1 MRNFL
6 ILLKVNFINNLRIN
20 RFLKKKKGKTKVALI
35 SLLFIVA
42 LLFFMG
48 IGFLYYMM
56 FADILKAEGKVEY
69 ILLIASS
76 FGAFMLVMQ
85 TIVRADGHLFKA
97 RDYDMLMSMP
107 INQRDVVFSKVL
119 SLLFADYLFFSIFFI
134 PGVIV
139 YGVHTGFTAW
149 LIIYGLISLVVT
161 PLLPISI
168 FSFLSYFVSI
178 ITRNWKYKNIFKI
191 IIMFLFVVGIMM
203 ISITSQNMEDNPGQF
218 AESMFNSARAIY
230 YPGYLNYLGFMGNI
244 GAALLYIGLN
254 VGFFSIF
261 VFLLGITYQKTNS
274 RTEKSFKKEE
284 FILDD
289 KITSDGEIKTLFKKE
304 FKRYISSPIYV
315 LNSGVGAVLLP
326 ILLVVMFLQLRSGTE
341 AIDSSLIFVIITAM
355 GYFIITITSTTSCT
369 ISLEG
374 KQFWIIKSAPVKT
387 ENVFIAKALIN
398 IVSALP
404 FLLIAIVLA
413 IFLVKFSLIQILI
426 YATVVLLGLLLIT
439 NLGLLINLFLP
450 KMVWDQE
457 VKVVKQSASVV
468 VLMLLSF
475 ILDVLLFGASIIVGV
490 LSSVFFGIM
499 TFIILSVIINIIVIV
514 LLNTVGKNKYER
526 MSA

>member
-1 MRNFL
+1 MKNFL

-20 RFLKKKKGKTKVALI
+20 RFLKNKQGKTKIALI
-35 SLLFIVA
+35 SLLFIVG

-48 IGFLYYMM
+48 IGFIYYMM
-56 FADILKAEGKVEY
+56 FADILRTEGKLEY

-107 INQRDVVFSKVL
+107 INQRDVVFSKIV
-119 SLLFADYLFFSIFFI
+119 SLLFADYLFFSIFFV

-139 YGVHTGFTAW
+139 YGIYAGFTIW
-149 LIIYGLISLVVT
+149 LIIYGLISLIVT
-161 PLLPISI
+161 PLLPIAI
-168 FSFLSYFVSI
+168 FSFLSYFVSS

-191 IIMFLFVVGIMM
+191 IIMFIFVVGIMM
-203 ISITSQNMEDNPGQF
+203 LSMTTQNMDDNPGQF
-218 AESMFNSARAIY
+218 AESMFNSARGLY
-230 YPGYLNYLGFMGNI
+230 YPGYINYLAFMGSVK
-244 GAALLYIGLN
+244 AALLYVGIN
-254 VGFFSIF
+254 VGVFAVF
-261 VFLLGITYQKTNS
+261 VFLLGITYKKTNS
-274 RTEKSFKKEE
+274 RTEKSFKKSE
-284 FILDD
+284 FVLDD
-289 KITSDGEIKTLFKKE
+289 SITSSGEIKTLFKKE

-315 LNSGVGAVLLP
+315 LNSGIGAVLLP
-326 ILLVVMFLQLRSGTE
+326 ILLVVTFLQSGSPIE
-341 AIDSSLIFVIITAM
+341 GLDSSLFYVLLTAM

-387 ENVFIAKALIN
+387 ENVFIAKILVN
-398 IVSALP
+398 IVSATP
-404 FLLIAIVLA
+404 FILIAILLA
-413 IFLVKFSLIQILI
+413 IFLIKFTLIQVII
-426 YATVVLLGLLLIT
+426 YTTIVSLGLLMIST
-439 NLGLLINLFLP
+439 LGLLVNIFLP

-457 VKVVKQSASVV
+457 VKVVKQSASVI

-475 ILDVLLFGASIIVGV
+475 GLDILFFGLSIIIFLYSSIFYAI
-490 LSSVFFGIM
+490 LSFVIFSAIINSLI
-499 TFIILSVIINIIVIV
+499 IIL
-514 LLNTVGKNKYER
+514 LGTVGKNKYEK